1 MRKKSSYRFFWVSGS
16 VYPIKDSVLEDIQQS
31 AVLAV
36 SDEKKLI
43 DTLLKDN
50 TEFQFKNVNR
60 YKKSI
65 REANNKVKAIDSI
78 TQSLSEDKLKGDI
91 TTEQFQRMSQNYQDE
106 QDTLLVQIDDLEI
119 ELAECN
125 RVQDNL
131 ETWIERIK
139 TCITIDNL
147 TRQVVVGL
155 IDRIDVE
162 ETCTEDGQPEIDL
175 TIHYKFGAGKSVSL
189 K

>member
-1 MRKKSSYRFFWVSGS
+1 
-16 VYPIKDSVLEDIQQS
+16 
-31 AVLAV
+31 
-36 SDEKKLI
+36 
-43 DTLLKDN
+43 
-50 TEFQFKNVNR
+50 
-60 YKKSI
+60 
-65 REANNKVKAIDSI
+65 
-78 TQSLSEDKLKGDI
+78 
-91 TTEQFQRMSQNYQDE
+91 MSQNYQDE
-106 QDTLLVQIDDLEI
+106 QETLLVQIDDLEI

-139 TCITIDNL
+139 ACITIDSL

-162 ETCTEDGQPEIDL
+162 ETCTEDGHPEIDL